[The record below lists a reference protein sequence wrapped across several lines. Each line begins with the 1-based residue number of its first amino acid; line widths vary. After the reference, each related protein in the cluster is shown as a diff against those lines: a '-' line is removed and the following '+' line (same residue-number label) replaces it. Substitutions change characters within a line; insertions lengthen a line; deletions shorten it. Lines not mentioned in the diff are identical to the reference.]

1 MASTGLYRYRVNGV
15 IDTNNTVMANLEA
28 LGNSAGTWLTYDSQD
43 GKWAIVINRARA
55 VDAYFNDDNIVGS
68 INVNGTGLDNFYN
81 SVEVQFPHRDL
92 NDQSDWI
99 NIEIPDEDRNP
110 NEPDKTLTLNYPLV
124 NEPVQAQ
131 MLGLIELKQS
141 RVDLIVNFTTDFS
154 AINTAAGDVIAITN
168 TVYGWDEKEFRVIS
182 VTESEN
188 ESGITLQ
195 ITALEYDSAVYSTAD
210 LTRYLRTNEDGIIA
224 IGAIGQPG
232 TPEVTKFETAGRPRF
247 IVETTVPDNTDPA
260 TPSGIVEGMEF
271 WIYSIPSGELP
282 TWEAVDDDTR
292 SYTLYQ
298 TINPASGSVLTAG
311 DTITL
316 DMDNFDPGNFLVKTR
331 AVNSVTTGPFSDHS
345 GLVEYAPVQTTD
357 AINPSTKVVDAGG
370 ANIVGALTASGLL
383 ALLKGLMAD
392 GNNTTVS
399 GSIMNKI
406 FSVFKSQTGSDIV
419 KQSQDNPY
427 VSINAKYMVI
437 TYVFDDGTDLDTQT
451 SITYPD
457 IGQNSPANMVGY
469 NSSGGYLANWPTSG
483 TAIVRGA
490 GDNTGSGV
498 ESVLIDLDAFRA
510 AYPNERVVTVRC
522 AANWFEDIGAS
533 DTPVSL
539 YIDLYEGGTATD
551 VGFAWGVSGYT
562 SQTLLLSQES
572 IVTTT
577 AESAGSSD
585 IWGDLLGTVTFNVLT
600 NSANVEYATPTGR
613 RTSTSG
619 LKPVYYDKNT
629 GEYVYYEA

>member
-1 MASTGLYRYRVNGV
+1 MSGTSGFYRYRVNGV

-28 LGNSAGTWLTYDSQD
+28 LGNSAGSWLTYDSQD
-43 GKWAIVINRARA
+43 GKWAVVINRART
-55 VDAYFNDDNIVGS
+55 VDAYFDDDNIVGS

-195 ITALEYDSAVYSTAD
+195 ITALEYDSAVYSVAD
-210 LTRYLRTNEDGIIA
+210 LYRYLRTNEDGIIA

-232 TPEVTKFETAGRPRF
+232 TPEVTKYERLSRPGI
-247 IVETTVPDNTDPA
+247 IVESTVPDNTDPD

-292 SYTLYQ
+292 SYTLYR

-311 DTITL
+311 DNIVL
-316 DMDNFDPGNFLVKTR
+316 DIDDFDPGNFLVKTR

-357 AINPSTKVVDAGG
+357 AINPSTKVVDANG

-392 GNNTTVS
+392 GS
-399 GSIMNKI
+399 
-406 FSVFKSQTGSDIV
+406 
-419 KQSQDNPY
+419 
-427 VSINAKYMVI
+427 
-437 TYVFDDGTDLDTQT
+437 
-451 SITYPD
+451 
-457 IGQNSPANMVGY
+457 
-469 NSSGGYLANWPTSG
+469 
-483 TAIVRGA
+483 
-490 GDNTGSGV
+490 TGSG
-498 ESVLIDLDAFRA
+498 SVYKKIF
-510 AYPNERVVTVRC
+510 
-522 AANWFEDIGAS
+522 
-533 DTPVSL
+533 DT
-539 YIDLYEGGTATD
+539 YNTATSKD
-551 VGFAWGVSGYT
+551 
-562 SQTLLLSQES
+562 LSQALTGVQYTATIS
-572 IVTTT
+572 SGTT
-577 AESAGSSD
+577 ATQLAAMSSTTDTTYYVYQSANYNNRSNWISTSVTIPAGWGTFQAEIKTPTCVMSYKTQVQDQSSPHGP
-585 IWGDLLGTVTFNVLT
+585 ITVTSSVYAQPAFTVAIYKGSTLS
-600 NSANVEYATPTGR
+600 SATVVAESTIDWTSNYSKLVVVNPAADTYWVTLKLIPTYDLNLYWTGR
-613 RTSTSG
+613 SV
-619 LKPVYYDKNT
+619 PANEVYFYNFSSVGDTNFTMAVTKQ
-629 GEYVYYEA
+629 

>member
-1 MASTGLYRYRVNGV
+1 MASTKLYRYRVNGV

-28 LGNSAGTWLTYDSQD
+28 LGNSAGTWLTYDTQD

-55 VDAYFNDDNIVGS
+55 VDAYFDDDNIVGS

-92 NDQSDWI
+92 NDQADWI

-195 ITALEYDSAVYSTAD
+195 ITALEYDSAVYSTDD

-232 TPEVTKFETAGRPRF
+232 TPEVTKFETVGRPRF
-247 IVETTVPDNTDPA
+247 IVETTVPDNTDPD
-260 TPSGIVEGMEF
+260 TPGGIVEGMEF

-282 TWEAVDDDTR
+282 TWEVVDDDTR

-345 GLVEYAPVQTTD
+345 GLVEYTPVQTTD
-357 AINPSTKVVDAGG
+357 AINPSSKVVDANGN
-370 ANIVGALTASGLL
+370 NIVGALTASGLL

-392 GNNTTVS
+392 GNNTTSS

-427 VSINAKYMVI
+427 VSIAAKYIVI
-437 TYVFDDGTDLDTQT
+437 TYTFTAGTDLDTQT
-451 SITYPD
+451 AIVYPD
-457 IGQNSPANMVGY
+457 IGQNSPSNMVGY
-469 NSSGGYLANWPTSG
+469 NNSGYLADWPTSG

-490 GDNTGSGV
+490 GDNTGSGS
-498 ESVLIDLDAFRA
+498 ESVLIDVNAFKA
-510 AYPNERVVTVRC
+510 AYPNEAVMSIRC
-522 AANWFEDIGAS
+522 GANWYTDGGAS
-533 DTPVSL
+533 TTPVSL
-539 YIDLYEGGTATD
+539 NITLYAGGTASS
-551 VGFAWGVSGYT
+551 SGYVWTISGAT
-562 SQTLLLSQES
+562 SSVNLLSQSS
-572 IVTTT
+572 IITST
-577 AESAGSSD
+577 ASSPND
-585 IWGDLLGTVTFNVLT
+585 SDQWGDLLGSIEFNVL
-600 NSANVEYATPTGR
+600 NNAASLNYADPTQR
-613 RTSTSG
+613 RTSNSG
-619 LKPVYYDKNT
+619 LKPVYYDPST